1 MSWSSFPLLLF
12 YYLFCAC
19 VYVISGFPRWH
30 CGKEP
35 ACQCRIMN
43 ETRVQSLG
51 QEDPLEEG
59 MATHSSILAWRIPGI
74 GSQRV
79 RHDWRD
85 RAHIRV
91 CVTFIFWNRK
101 KPNLLEVLIWLT
113 HDVYMDNRYILSQD
127 DSLLFPHML
136 SIMVLYPVK
145 YSFKDFHIIRNF
157 LLAISTEWCVVS
169 MILSLC
175 LMLNIPNF

>member
-1 MSWSSFPLLLF
+1 M
-12 YYLFCAC
+12 
-19 VYVISGFPRWH
+19 
-30 CGKEP
+30 
-35 ACQCRIMN
+35 QDN
-43 ETRVQSLG
+43 EWDTGS
-51 QEDPLEEG
+51 
-59 MATHSSILAWRIPGI
+59 IPGS
-74 GSQRV
+74 GRSAGGGHGNPLQHSCLENPRNRVTKSQTWLKRSST
-79 RHDWRD
+79 HTC
-85 RAHIRV
+85 V
-91 CVTFIFWNRK
+91 CHFYLLKQK

-157 LLAISTEWCVVS
+157 LLAISTEWCVVT